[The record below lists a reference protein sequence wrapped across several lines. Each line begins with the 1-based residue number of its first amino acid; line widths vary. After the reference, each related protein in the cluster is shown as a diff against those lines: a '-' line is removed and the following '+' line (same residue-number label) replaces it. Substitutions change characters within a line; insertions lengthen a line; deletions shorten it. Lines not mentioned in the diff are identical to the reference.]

1 LLYKNIDGTGLFCLF
16 LLLVFQGE
24 MAMARV
30 LLVEDEEQ
38 TRKTYQ
44 KILSRMGHE
53 VFLAGD
59 AQEARSV
66 ISSEEDL
73 DVALVDRILPGK
85 EDGLAVLRFIQ
96 VCQPLCQ
103 AVLVTGYPNFDSAS
117 EALRANAF
125 DYLTKPVETARLSQV
140 IDAAF
145 AEKTAQ
151 RQKMLEAEKS
161 KEGYE
166 ELKSKQEILRH
177 DMRSLLVGI
186 VGFANLL
193 MDKTSLNDTQME
205 YCKQIRQYGIQLENM
220 VNTYLNI
227 SDLEQKTSRLDKA
240 MFNVFDII
248 IQSRNT
254 LHFLADEKNVAIAVI
269 NNKKM
274 YSIDDVL
281 AFQGNRMYL
290 QNAIDNLLK
299 NAIEASPPD
308 KRVKIKVKDTPK
320 RIAIS
325 IHNWG
330 AVPED
335 VQPVFFEKY
344 ATSGKKNGF
353 GLGTYVAKLVADE
366 HGGQISL
373 HSSEDEGTEVLM
385 TLPFPKP
392 R

>member
-151 RQKMLEAEKS
+151 KQKMLEAERS
-161 KEGYE
+161 KEGYAQ
-166 ELKSKQEILRH
+166 LKSKQEILRH

-392 R
+392 H

>member
-1 LLYKNIDGTGLFCLF
+1 LLYKNVDGTGLFCLF

-151 RQKMLEAEKS
+151 KQKMLEAERS
-161 KEGYE
+161 KEGYAQ
-166 ELKSKQEILRH
+166 LKSKQEILRH

-392 R
+392 H